1 VSFDDGAGWEQ
12 AKVRSRGRG
21 EFEVKV
27 KYASLAATTGAVSLR
42 AEAWDAGGNRV
53 EQTILRAYG
62 LREAD
67 GDDDDDDDD
76 DDDED
81 D

>member
-1 VSFDDGAGWEQ
+1 M
-12 AKVRSRGRG
+12 RSRGRG

-27 KYASLAATTGAVSLR
+27 RYPSLGLTTGAVSLK

-53 EQTILRAYG
+53 EQTIVRAYG
-62 LREAD
+62 LREPV
-67 GDDDDDDDD
+67 

-81 D
+81 DEDD